1 MGRFWVS
8 EDFRR
13 GEIFGVGIL
22 NFLGCREILGAGRFS
37 ARRDF
42 GRRDISGVGRFSAW
56 EDFVGCCSTCSSTCS
71 GSAFF
76 GRF

>member
-1 MGRFWVS
+1 MERFWAS

-13 GEIFGVGIL
+13 EEIFGVGIL
-22 NFLGCREILGAGRFS
+22 NFLGCREIWGAGRFS

-56 EDFVGCCSTCSSTCS
+56 GDFVGCCSSTCS